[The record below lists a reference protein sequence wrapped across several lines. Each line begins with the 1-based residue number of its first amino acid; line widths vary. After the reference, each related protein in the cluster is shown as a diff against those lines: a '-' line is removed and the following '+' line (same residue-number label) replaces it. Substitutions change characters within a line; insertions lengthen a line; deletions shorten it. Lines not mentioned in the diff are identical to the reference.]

1 MFLRFVQFWKIFVYN
16 VVRLSGNTIAS
27 SDQQF
32 LKVFLFICFKLFGKV
47 IFLRLV
53 QFSNTEP
60 SNEEPVTVDLVLP
73 KYVTLLG
80 ITIYSR
86 E

>member
-1 MFLRFVQFWKIFVYN
+1 MFLRFVQFSNILVYN

-27 SDQQF
+27 SDQHF
-32 LKVFLFICFKLFGKV
+32 FKVFLFICFKLFGKV